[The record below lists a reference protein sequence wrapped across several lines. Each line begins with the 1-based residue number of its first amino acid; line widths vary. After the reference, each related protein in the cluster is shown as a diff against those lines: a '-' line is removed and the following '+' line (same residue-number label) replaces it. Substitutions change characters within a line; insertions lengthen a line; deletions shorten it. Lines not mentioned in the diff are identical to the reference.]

1 MMVVAH
7 ETKARGRARVGGERF
22 VTEQAWAD
30 VYNGDDW
37 RTRECMP
44 MLLPPRAS
52 VPQARNA
59 SGSAPYD
66 QSDSVIFVAV
76 PRPSAHHTS
85 AVSTQR
91 DGCSFINM
99 SFTSESPIPKISKY
113 TSYVCVYVEL
123 EARTECRPAN
133 TAARRRWRPGRG
145 RGRARA
151 RADGAGIAL
160 NRSWSCVPR
169 ALRCTQDSGLTL
181 DSRCPGWASSSG
193 NTTS

>member
-1 MMVVAH
+1 MPYSRSRASRSLSRRH
-7 ETKARGRARVGGERF
+7 LHKLARGHTSHRRLDDGRGTRNESAWSCARGRRERF

-113 TSYVCVYVEL
+113 TRHTYVE
-123 EARTECRPAN
+123 AQGGSNRVPPGQHGGAASVAAGPRPRPRTGEG
-133 TAARRRWRPGRG
+133 GRG
-145 RGRARA
+145 G
-151 RADGAGIAL
+151 
-160 NRSWSCVPR
+160 NRS
-169 ALRCTQDSGLTL
+169 
-181 DSRCPGWASSSG
+181 
-193 NTTS
+193 